1 MSNIEFLG
9 LSWNPFAF
17 WWTLSL
23 LGMSILGLTGLG
35 LNRAVR
41 EAKKQKLPKGAP
53 KGGVDVRDAQSALYS
68 LAYSLPL
75 MCAFVFIFMVPVV
88 NAQAILGN
96 VSLSIVYGFF
106 RECWRR
112 ASEIDWRAKYPPSR
126 LSVTG
131 RILQDSMDCFIIA
144 ITVSLIIQFVLPH

>member
-41 EAKKQKLPKGAP
+41 KAKKQKLPKGAP
-53 KGGVDVRDAQSALYS
+53 KGGVDVRDAQSALYA
-68 LAYSLPL
+68 LAYSLPM

-88 NAQAILGN
+88 TAQAIWGYA
-96 VSLSIVYGFF
+96 SLSIVYGFF

-112 ASEIDWRAKYPPSR
+112 ASEIDWRAKYPSSR
-126 LSVTG
+126 LAVVG
-131 RILQDSMDCFIIA
+131 RILQDSMDSFIIA
-144 ITVSLIIQFVLPH
+144 ITVSLLRQFIFPH

>member
-41 EAKKQKLPKGAP
+41 KAKKQKIPKGAP
-53 KGGVDVRDAQSALYS
+53 KGGVDVRDAQSALYA

-75 MCAFVFIFMVPVV
+75 MCALVFTCMVPAV
-88 NAQAILGN
+88 NAQAIWGN
-96 VSLSIVYGFF
+96 VSLSIIYGFF

-112 ASEIDWRAKYPPSR
+112 ASEIDWRAKYPSSR
-126 LSVTG
+126 LAVTG
-131 RILQDSMDCFIIA
+131 RIIQDSIVCFIIA